1 MNRITPL
8 WRPDAAPKI
17 ASARRV
23 AAGLGLAFSLV
34 LLVASPRASATVD
47 TAQLLSQADSL
58 RSSDPKAFLGLLDT
72 LDKASAGMTPT
83 QTRHLR
89 LLHAYSEIYK
99 GRHDLVVEEAEKLF
113 AETPEP
119 DLKMR
124 AGLMVANSA
133 AITRDFSLG
142 LRYLAKT
149 MALENS
155 VGPELRQT
163 ALGVA
168 AVLHNQLG
176 QYALGQ
182 YYAERLL
189 DQEPT
194 PRNRCAGHQLQVEAL
209 WGLGS
214 WVKDDATVDAAIADC
229 DAQHEAIA
237 ANLLRGDLARH
248 WAAQGQAP
256 RSIAL
261 LESHLADVE
270 ATKYPR
276 LIGEIHGLL
285 AEYKLMVGDINGAEQ
300 NAHSALAKGAKDAYS
315 LPLVTAHKVLYEV
328 ELRRGNLPAALGE
341 YRAYAEADKARLD
354 EIKAREFAFQLSRNE
369 LQQKNQA
376 IQLLSKQNEVLKLQ
390 QEVTRQSARS
400 SQLLLGLLAF
410 LVVSLVYWGV
420 KIKRTQKRFQ
430 HLAQVDNLTGICNRA
445 HLRQQAE
452 EAIVQC
458 RTRGWPVGMLVFDLD
473 NFKGVNDRYGH
484 AGGDWILEQVAQA
497 CTGVCRGGELFG
509 RLGGEEFGIVLPD
522 RDLDATERVAEA
534 CRAALATID
543 TSGLG
548 ESFTVTA
555 SFGCTVTMLS
565 GYDYERLLGH
575 ADEAMYAAKHGGR
588 NCIRRYGDA
597 PIRGKAA
604 PVLVRA

>member
-1 MNRITPL
+1 MTRTAMSSQ
-8 WRPDAAPKI
+8 PDRR
-17 ASARRV
+17 SHFARRRLAGAGV
-23 AAGLGLAFSLV
+23 ALLLV
-34 LLVASPRASATVD
+34 LSF
-47 TAQLLSQADSL
+47 TAMPQALAANDIDQLLAKADVV
-58 RSSDPKAFLGLLDT
+58 RSSDPKAFLALLET
-72 LDKASAGMTPT
+72 LEKESTRATPS
-83 QTRHLR
+83 QVRHIR
-89 LLHAYSEIYK
+89 LLHAYSQLYN
-99 GRHDLVVEEAEKLF
+99 GRHDLMVEESQKLF
-113 AETPEP
+113 EEAPEP
-119 DLKMR
+119 ELKMR
-124 AGLMVANSA
+124 AGLLVANSA
-133 AITRDFSLG
+133 AVTRDFSLG
-142 LRYLAKT
+142 LRYLAKAL
-149 MALENS
+149 ALENNVS
-155 VGPELRQT
+155 SDLRQT
-163 ALGVA
+163 ALNVA
-168 AVLHNQLG
+168 GVLHNQLG

-189 DQEPT
+189 DQNPS
-194 PRNRCAGHQLQVEAL
+194 PRNRCVAHQLQVEAL

-214 WVKDDATVDAAIADC
+214 WVKDDSVVGAAIADC
-229 DAQHEAIA
+229 DAQHETIA
-237 ANLLRGDLARH
+237 SNLLRGDLARH
-248 WAAQGQAP
+248 WAAQGQAQ
-256 RSIAL
+256 RAITL

-328 ELRRGNLPAALGE
+328 ELRRGNLPAALAE

-376 IQLLSKQNEVLKLQ
+376 IQLLSKQNEVLRLQ
-390 QEVTRQSARS
+390 QEVTKQSARS

-410 LVVSLVYWGV
+410 LVVSLVYWGFKV
-420 KIKRTQKRFQ
+420 KRTQKRFQ

-452 EAIVQC
+452 DAIVQC
-458 RTRGWPVGMLVFDLD
+458 RSRGWPVGMLVFDLD

-484 AGGDWILEQVAQA
+484 AGGDWILEQVARA
-497 CTGVCRGGELFG
+497 CAGVCRGGELFG

-522 RDLDATERVAEA
+522 RDLDATERMAEA

-548 ESFTVTA
+548 ESFTVTG
-555 SFGCTVTMLS
+555 SFGCTVTVLS
-565 GYDYERLLGH
+565 GYDYERLLAH

-597 PIRGKAA
+597 PIRGKAT
-604 PVLVRA
+604 PVLVVA

>member
-1 MNRITPL
+1 MNCAAMPL
-8 WRPDAAPKI
+8 RPEDQP
-17 ASARRV
+17 RMVRTV
-23 AAGLGLAFSLV
+23 LMGAGLALGLALSV
-34 LLVASPRASATVD
+34 TPSRAADGTE
-47 TAQLLSQADSL
+47 QLLTQADAI
-58 RSSDPKAFLGLLDT
+58 RSSDPKTFLGLLGR
-72 LDKASAGMTPT
+72 LDKDAAHMSPS
-83 QTRHLR
+83 QVRHLQ
-89 LLHAYSEIYK
+89 LLHAYGQIFS
-99 GRHDLVVEEAEKLF
+99 GRHDLVIEQAEKLF
-113 AETPEP
+113 AQAPEP
-119 DLKMR
+119 DLKVR
-124 AGLMVANSA
+124 AGLLVANSA

-149 MALENS
+149 MELENS

-163 ALGVA
+163 AIGVA

-189 DQEPT
+189 EQEPT
-194 PRNRCAGHQLQVEAL
+194 PRNRCFGHQLQVEAL

-214 WVKDDATVDAAIADC
+214 WVKDDAVVDQAIADC

-237 ANLLRGDLARH
+237 ANLLRGDMARH

-256 RSIAL
+256 RAIEL

-270 ATKYPR
+270 ATRYPR

-300 NAHSALAKGAKDAYS
+300 NARSALAKGAKDAYS
-315 LPLVTAHKVLYEV
+315 LPLVAAHKVLYEV
-328 ELRRGNLPAALGE
+328 ALRRGNLPAALGE

-354 EIKAREFAFQLSRNE
+354 EIKAREFAFQLSRSE

-376 IQLLSKQNEVLKLQ
+376 IQLLSKQNEVLRLQ
-390 QEVTRQSARS
+390 QEVTKQSARS

-410 LVVSLVYWGV
+410 LVVSLVYWGFKV
-420 KIKRTQKRFQ
+420 KRTQKRFQ
-430 HLAQVDNLTGICNRA
+430 HLAQVDTLTGICNRA

-452 EAIVQC
+452 DAIAQC
-458 RTRGWPVGMLVFDLD
+458 RSRGWPVGMLVFDLD

-497 CTGVCRGGELFG
+497 CAGVCRGGELFG

-555 SFGCTVTMLS
+555 SFGCTVTVLS
-565 GYDYERLLGH
+565 GYDYERLLAH

-597 PIRGKAA
+597 PIRGKVA
-604 PVLVRA
+604 PVLVVA